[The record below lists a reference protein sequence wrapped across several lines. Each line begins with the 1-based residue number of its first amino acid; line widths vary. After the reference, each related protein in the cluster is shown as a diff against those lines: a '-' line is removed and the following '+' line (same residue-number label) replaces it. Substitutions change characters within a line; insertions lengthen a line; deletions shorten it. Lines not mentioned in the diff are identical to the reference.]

1 MPSGVSSNWLKYLIF
16 PLWSDR
22 PCCSY
27 NTYSETAFSAR
38 YRTDKQSARL
48 RGMRDGFFATEGGI
62 PSRPVRVSLKSL
74 ALKRGSEKRE
84 ARWVDRA
91 NLEV

>member
-1 MPSGVSSNWLKYLIF
+1 MYAIVRLPLRLCTVPSNSK
-16 PLWSDR
+16 
-22 PCCSY
+22 
-27 NTYSETAFSAR
+27 
-38 YRTDKQSARL
+38 
-48 RGMRDGFFATEGGI
+48 FATEGGI

-91 NLEV
+91 NLEI

>member
-1 MPSGVSSNWLKYLIF
+1 MLAQPKGIGDV
-16 PLWSDR
+16 P
-22 PCCSY
+22 
-27 NTYSETAFSAR
+27 E
-38 YRTDKQSARL
+38 
-48 RGMRDGFFATEGGI
+48 ATEGGI

-91 NLEV
+91 HLEV